1 MAWRQDLDEKGGG
14 VVDIVAAPTRAAKL
28 NRFKDDVTIVSVTA
42 ALEAHRVLHP
52 KDPTAFGALQT
63 SWSAHAA
70 KTLDRT
76 LRRGTRKVDQPAE
89 HLDPERY
96 GRLVDAARD
105 EARAR
110 AARDLAKERAV
121 LDARNRRLAI
131 AEDKT
136 AQLKARLADERKR

>member
-1 MAWRQDLDEKGGG
+1 MFYILRTQPRSA
-14 VVDIVAAPTRAAKL
+14 
-28 NRFKDDVTIVSVTA
+28 RF
-42 ALEAHRVLHP
+42 E
-52 KDPTAFGALQT
+52 T